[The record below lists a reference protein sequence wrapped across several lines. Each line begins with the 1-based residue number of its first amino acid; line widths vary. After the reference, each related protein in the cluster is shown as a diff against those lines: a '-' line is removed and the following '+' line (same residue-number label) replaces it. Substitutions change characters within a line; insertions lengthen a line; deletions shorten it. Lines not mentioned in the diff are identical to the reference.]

1 MGCWA
6 SVPHANRRY
15 RDPADLDEYYD
26 YDDPD
31 AKKSGETL
39 ALARHDDV
47 GKIRRFGNW
56 RNGQAN
62 QPPDDIGGLPSCH
75 MRGHLATDPDLL
87 LYEAE
92 IDQGHPFRCFN
103 LGCL

>member
-15 RDPADLDEYYD
+15 RDPADLEEYYV
-26 YDDPD
+26 PD
-31 AKKSGETL
+31 AEGETPTPPR
-39 ALARHDDV
+39 ARDDV

-62 QPPDDIGGLPSCH
+62 QPPDDIDGLPSCH
-75 MRGHLATDPDLL
+75 MPQHLASNPDIL

-92 IDQGHPFRCFN
+92 VSIFDYA
-103 LGCL
+103 CLQALLH